1 MLKRAKPQVGK
12 VQFPQKK
19 KLNHLRVCLDTT
31 YFAETE
37 NLLLKVL

>member
-1 MLKRAKPQVGK
+1 MLKFKNLIIYIWG
-12 VQFPQKK
+12 
-19 KLNHLRVCLDTT
+19 LLDVI